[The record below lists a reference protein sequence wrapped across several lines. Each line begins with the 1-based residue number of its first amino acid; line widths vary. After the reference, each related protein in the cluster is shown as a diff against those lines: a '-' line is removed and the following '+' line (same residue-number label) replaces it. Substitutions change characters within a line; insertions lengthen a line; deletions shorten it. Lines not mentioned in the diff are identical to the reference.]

1 MPRDERKRQ
10 KALMKKRSKEKA
22 AAQSRAR
29 HVAMTSFSENSL
41 IRRAREFPI
50 LECRISADWEKEQP
64 GLVQVLVARQ
74 QPDGNI
80 CFGFY
85 LVDKLCLGLKN
96 SLAHAGVPASEY
108 RRKLR
113 DSVFINSKPEDCPP
127 ELAHQMIYQ
136 AIDYAQQFGFTPEK
150 DFAVNQLV
158 LEPRGELKE
167 PYDITFG
174 RNGKPFFIAGPHD
187 NVARIMRQLEKTAG
201 PGNFDYLTMVGG
213 DMDMF

>member
-22 AAQSRAR
+22 VAQSRAR
-29 HVAMTSFSENSL
+29 HAAMTSFSENTL
-41 IRRAREFPI
+41 IRRARDFPL
-50 LECRISADWEKEQP
+50 LECRISADWQKEQP

-74 QPDGNI
+74 QPDGDI

-96 SLAHAGVPASEY
+96 SLAHAGIPASEY
-108 RRKLR
+108 RREIR
-113 DSVFINSKPEDCPP
+113 DRLFRETKAKDCPP

-136 AIDYAQQFGFTPEK
+136 SIDYAQQFGFAPEK
-150 DFAVNQLV
+150 DFALNQYV
-158 LEPRGELKE
+158 LEPRGELDE

-174 RNGKPFFIAGPHD
+174 RNGKPLYISGPHD
-187 NVARIMRQLEKTAG
+187 NANRIVRQLEKTAG
-201 PGNFDYLTMVGG
+201 PGNYDYIAMLG

>member
-10 KALMKKRSKEKA
+10 KALMKKRSKQKA
-22 AAQSRAR
+22 AAQTKAR
-29 HVAMTSFSENSL
+29 HEAMTSFSEKSL

-80 CFGFY
+80 CYGFY
-85 LVDKLCLGLKN
+85 LVDKLLLGLKN
-96 SLAHAGVPASEY
+96 SLAHAGVPAGEY
-108 RRKLR
+108 RRNIR
-113 DSVFINSKPEDCPP
+113 DNVFINSKAKDCPP

-136 AIDYAQQFGFTPEK
+136 SIDYAHQFGFEPEK
-150 DFAVNQLV
+150 DFALYQDV
-158 LEPRGELKE
+158 LEPRGELDE
-167 PYDITFG
+167 PYNITFG

-187 NVARIMRQLEKTAG
+187 NVPRILRQLEKTAG
-201 PGNFDYLTMVGG
+201 PGNFDYIAAMG
-213 DMDMF
+213 DIDVF